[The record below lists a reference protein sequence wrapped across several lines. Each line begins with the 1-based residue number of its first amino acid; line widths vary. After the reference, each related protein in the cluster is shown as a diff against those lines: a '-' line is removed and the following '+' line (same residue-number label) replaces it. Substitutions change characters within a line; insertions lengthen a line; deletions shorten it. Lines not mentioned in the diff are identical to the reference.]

1 MKVPKKPLLVGS
13 LVVTMAMTM
22 TGCRDDILK
31 MGAPHVAYGVC
42 IPYELTQSKDV
53 KDGLADVMITPEEVG
68 RS

>member
-31 MGAPHVAYGVC
+31 MGGPRTAYGVY
-42 IPYELTQSKDV
+42 IPYELIQPKDV
-53 KDGLADVMITPEEVG
+53 EEEMADVMITPEEVG

>member
-42 IPYELTQSKDV
+42 IPYELMQPKDV
-53 KDGLADVMITPEEVG
+53 EEEMADVMITPEEVG

>member
-31 MGAPHVAYGVC
+31 MGGPHTAYGVR
-42 IPYELTQSKDV
+42 IPYELMQPKDV
-53 KDGLADVMITPEEVG
+53 EEEMADVMITPEEVG

>member
-22 TGCRDDILK
+22 TGCSEDILK
-31 MGAPHVAYGVC
+31 MGAPRVAYGVC
-42 IPYELTQSKDV
+42 IPYELTQSNDV

>member
-22 TGCRDDILK
+22 TGCSDDILK
-31 MGAPHVAYGVC
+31 MGSPHVAYGVC
-42 IPYELTQSKDV
+42 IPYELTQSTDV

>member
-22 TGCRDDILK
+22 TGCSDDILK
-31 MGAPHVAYGVC
+31 MGAPRTAYGVC
-42 IPYELTQSKDV
+42 IPYELMQSADIE
-53 KDGLADVMITPEEVG
+53 DGLADVMITPEEVG

>member
-22 TGCRDDILK
+22 TGCSDDILK
-31 MGAPHVAYGVC
+31 MGGPRTAYGVC
-42 IPYELTQSKDV
+42 IPYELMQPNDV
-53 KDGLADVMITPEEVG
+53 EEEMADVMIMPEEVG